1 MSVNLKYD
9 TDPEALAWA
18 RSKVQPLIDKM
29 RRFEQHATESGETD
43 PAQWRKIA
51 NVIESHLIG
60 GSGCVIAQFDERM
73 PTFAP
78 ILAESEGK
86 A

>member
-29 RRFEQHATESGETD
+29 RRFEQQATESGETD

-78 ILAESEGK
+78 ILAESEGT